1 MSPYFRVR
9 LGTTGCSV
17 PTLPIEVGST
27 YLQAVDLTKS
37 GASRVAYSPRAPGK
51 KAKNYLTGVIKL
63 ADVHATISVPETSA
77 DWEKA
82 LRCNG
87 GKKGNRLKAGND
99 YAAKWVLRSR
109 FFFHRLAQSDKHL
122 DVGNMSVQRFSTLF
136 PDNGGWITRL
146 CPREDRTVKGLFS
159 TCDYHE
165 DPLLFSMYACLF
177 ADKAFKDI
185 SGQQVSKACKCMRDA
200 VVQHRKKHK
209 QNPHPAIL
217 WQQVQGG

>member
-1 MSPYFRVR
+1 MFQ
-9 LGTTGCSV
+9 LC
-17 PTLPIEVGST
+17 LEVGNT

-37 GASRVAYSPRAPGK
+37 GARRVAYSPRAPGK

-63 ADVHATISVPETSA
+63 ADAHAAISVPETCA
-77 DWEKA
+77 EWEVA
-82 LRCNG
+82 LRVKG
-87 GKKGNRLKAGND
+87 GKKGTKLKSGKD

-122 DVGNMSVQRFSTLF
+122 DVGNMSVQRFSKLF

-146 CPREDRTVKGLFS
+146 CPREDRTITGLFF
-159 TCDYHE
+159 TCDYRG

-177 ADKAFKDI
+177 ADQAFKDI
-185 SGQQVSKACKCMRDA
+185 SGQQVSKAYKRMCDA
-200 VVQHRKKHK
+200 AVQYRKDHG
-209 QNPHPAIL
+209 QTPHPAIL